1 MPRREHYKKCKENA
15 ICPRCGKPSDS
26 GKVYCKTC
34 RAAMKGKRE
43 HDKKTISRSER
54 PNYGICYICGKEQVM
69 ENKKVCPKCYKQR
82 ILSINQCIKSRDKSY
97 KAYWEQSM
105 NQEVWSSEQYERILY

>member
-1 MPRREHYKKCKENA
+1 
-15 ICPRCGKPSDS
+15 
-26 GKVYCKTC
+26 
-34 RAAMKGKRE
+34 MKAKRE

-82 ILSINQCIKSRDKSY
+82 ILSINQCIKSRDGRKLQVLLET
-97 KAYWEQSM
+97 K
-105 NQEVWSSEQYERILY
+105 YELGGME